1 MASNTFIPVVFNDG
15 EPLDPTK
22 LNNLMANI
30 TNVYASQS
38 SLNNSTVDGTP
49 IGVPIVWIGQ
59 HKFEELENGVIQTA
73 PINFQGRFTEEEIKN
88 GKVRVNATIRS
99 RVSKTFNPG
108 ISVDSITTSPTLAII
123 PAGGFTKAKSCLVDI
138 IAICLRA

>member
-1 MASNTFIPVVFNDG
+1 MANNTFIPVVFNDG

-30 TNVYASQS
+30 TNVYAAQS

-49 IGVPIVWIGQ
+49 IGVPVVWLGQ
-59 HKFEELENGVIQTA
+59 HKFEDLKNGDIQTI
-73 PINFQGRFTEEEIKN
+73 PLNFEGRFTEEELKS
-88 GKVRVNATIRS
+88 GKVRVNATIRT

-108 ISVDSITTSPTLAII
+108 VSVDSVSSAPTLAII
-123 PAGGFTKAKSCLVDI
+123 PAGGFTGTKSCYVDV
-138 IAICLRA
+138 IAICLRS